1 MNAVFQQLYMQPGL
15 PEVHFQ
21 WTVYLI
27 FFPIHYVILS
37 SNTSICDYNT
47 IFFVLGFPVHWRWH
61 RPAWRECFL
70 SSPVSIW
77 PSDGEQT
84 PVLCTWE
91 LLEGKSLFTV
101 KSFRNQRLS
110 AIFNL
115 QEVLHNLGVHRC
127 FLFCFFLSCK
137 IMWGVLISP
146 NDGPCCA
153 VCNHYVC
160 KVGVT
165 HTDFVILDSDRTEC
179 H

>member
-1 MNAVFQQLYMQPGL
+1 MWYLAVTP
-15 PEVHFQ
+15 VSV
-21 WTVYLI
+21 T
-27 FFPIHYVILS
+27 
-37 SNTSICDYNT
+37 T
-47 IFFVLGFPVHWRWH
+47 IPCFFVLGFPVHWRWH

-70 SSPVSIW
+70 SGPVSIW

-101 KSFRNQRLS
+101 KSFRNQRQS
-110 AIFNL
+110 SIFNL

-127 FLFCFFLSCK
+127 FLFFFFLSCK
-137 IMWGVLISP
+137 IMWGFLISP

-153 VCNHYVC
+153 VCNHYVY
-160 KVGVT
+160 KVCVT
-165 HTDFVILDSDRTEC
+165 HIEFVILDSDTTEC